1 MMLHHHLVDREPMR
15 LVLAFLFVVATAG
28 LASAQGTPQGSPQ
41 GTSKRPQ
48 VAPKAAPQ
56 PAPQAAPKEIPN
68 EKDEVLRQRLLLKER
83 FNKGWDVQIENAQD
97 ASRVEGRCKA
107 EARRRFSVL
116 HPLKRRRF
124 VRDCVERK
132 GR

>member
-1 MMLHHHLVDREPMR
+1 MMLHHHLVDRDPMR
-15 LVLAFLFVVATAG
+15 LVLAFLFVVATVG
-28 LASAQGTPQGSPQ
+28 LASAQGNT
-41 GTSKRPQ
+41 
-48 VAPKAAPQ
+48 
-56 PAPQAAPKEIPN
+56 QAAPNKS
-68 EKDEVLRQRLLLKER
+68 DEVLRQRILLKER

-97 ASRVEGRCKA
+97 QGRVEGRCKA

-116 HPLKRRRF
+116 HPMKRRKF